1 MPEQRTYDYEP
12 WRPLPA
18 ELAALS
24 GHALL
29 SRMSEGGWPAPP
41 IAATLDFTLV
51 EVAEGFAAFEGTPAA
66 WMYNPLGTVHGG
78 WVATLLDSAL
88 GCAVHSTL
96 PAGRGYTTASL
107 ELKMVRP
114 VLADTGRVRAEARI
128 VHAGKRLA
136 TAEARLLA
144 LADGKLLAHATT
156 TCALL

>member
-1 MPEQRTYDYEP
+1 MALQRTYAYEP
-12 WRPLPA
+12 WRPLPD
-18 ELAALS
+18 ELSTLS

-29 SRMSEGGWPAPP
+29 TRMTEGGWPAPP

-66 WMYNPLGTVHGG
+66 WMYNPLGSVHGG
-78 WVATLLDSAL
+78 WIATLLDSAL

-96 PAGRGYTTASL
+96 APRRGYTTASL

-114 VLADTGRVRAEARI
+114 VTVDTGRVRAEARV

-136 TAEARLLA
+136 TADARLLA
-144 LADGKLLAHATT
+144 LGDGKLLAHATT